1 MFPRCSHLTRGLS
14 TRAAKWTN
22 FGFALDIDGLL
33 LRGKTPI
40 PGAAEAL
47 HLLHKHNVPY
57 VSWARANTPKPF
69 VRHQAHR
76 PSTGGWTLMP
86 PSTSRSLLMTSIA
99 GGSLCV
105 GGAVRCSQMH
115 TTRRALLIPISHP
128 APPSQ
133 LRPLDQRR
141 RGPGARKSRGGNVCP
156 GNHHP

>member
-1 MFPRCSHLTRGLS
+1 MLPRCSHFTRGLS
-14 TRAAKWTN
+14 TRATKWTN

-57 VSWARANTPKPF
+57 VSWAWANTPKPF

-86 PSTSRSLLMTSIA
+86 PSTSRSLLMTNIA
-99 GGSLCV
+99 GRSAYV
-105 GGAVRCSQMH
+105 WAVRCDAARC
-115 TTRRALLIPISHP
+115 TRHDEL
-128 APPSQ
+128 
-133 LRPLDQRR
+133 
-141 RGPGARKSRGGNVCP
+141 C
-156 GNHHP
+156 

>member
-57 VSWARANTPKPF
+57 VSWAVGMGEHPETVCSPPGSPALHGWLDADAPEHLALITNDEYCRA
-69 VRHQAHR
+69 
-76 PSTGGWTLMP
+76 
-86 PSTSRSLLMTSIA
+86 
-99 GGSLCV
+99 
-105 GGAVRCSQMH
+105 
-115 TTRRALLIPISHP
+115 
-128 APPSQ
+128 
-133 LRPLDQRR
+133 
-141 RGPGARKSRGGNVCP
+141 
-156 GNHHP
+156 